1 MKNYYI
7 VRFEPEEYGVIS
19 YKVYTRKVA
28 YEYYHKLKETIGQ
41 RPGKLYVMEYIWQ
54 PATQVY
60 KEQYLCSYKTGKENN
75 GRLIIEHML
84 EELKHLQSD
93 LYNQSLIEKR
103 IDHISDLE
111 LNIVHGCE
119 LLDSTKVPDRINDI
133 IVDNIQIVSAARRG
147 NKHQLADCK
156 SVGPK
161 LRDLYNILR
170 SINDKL
176 NSNKVYRQE
185 DKGTGKKA
193 TNDKE
198 ARNRYLSSLGI
209 NIEAYEADDVDNMI
223 NEASIIDLIKRITDK

>member
-28 YEYYHKLKETIGQ
+28 YEYYHKLKETTGQ

-54 PATQVY
+54 PETQTY
-60 KEQYLCSYKTGKENN
+60 KEQYLCLIRTGKENN
-75 GRLIIEHML
+75 GKLIIEHML
-84 EELKHLQSD
+84 KELKHLQND
-93 LYNQSLIEKR
+93 IYNQSLLEKR
-103 IDHISDLE
+103 IDQLSDLE
-111 LNIVHGCE
+111 LNIIHGCE

-147 NKHQLADCK
+147 NKHLLADCK

-161 LRDLYNILR
+161 LRELYNILR

-176 NSNKVYRQE
+176 DSNKVYRQS
-185 DKGTGKKA
+185 DKNTGKKA
-193 TNDKE
+193 VNDKE
-198 ARNRYLSSLGI
+198 ARNKYFTALGI
-209 NIEAYEADDVDNMI
+209 NIEAYESDDLENMI
-223 NEASIIDLIKRITDK
+223 NKDAIVSLLKKINE